1 MDTLSTWAKEHFDMI
16 LLLVGMAGVVV
27 SVISLVYEIKKKK
40 SRQGE

>member
-1 MDTLSTWAKEHFDMI
+1 METLSTWAKENFDMI
-16 LLLVGMAGVVV
+16 LLLVGMAGVAV